1 MFKRIIKIISFVILL
16 IFYIGLSI
24 LTVYYLHN
32 VSFEDKSFLDLDFS
46 LIVPTFIVSYIFAK
60 KVMKWAKSN
69 HKQKYVYIISS
80 IPFLMLI
87 CDIILKNATYINLLE
102 SLTFKLILGILGFSP
117 FSVLLWKITKIVG
130 SIIISIIETA
140 NENTQS
146 STYDSNYDSYYDIG
160 DGDSLVYTIL
170 GTNNSYTLA
179 DEDKLYDDF
188 GRDTGLRISN
198 GRVYDENWNVVGMTD
213 NHNNIKFY

>member
-1 MFKRIIKIISFVILL
+1 MILFCGEEIIFMFKRIIKIISFVILL

-87 CDIILKNATYINLLE
+87 CVIILKNATDIKLL
-102 SLTFKLILGILGFSP
+102 
-117 FSVLLWKITKIVG
+117 
-130 SIIISIIETA
+130 
-140 NENTQS
+140 
-146 STYDSNYDSYYDIG
+146 
-160 DGDSLVYTIL
+160 
-170 GTNNSYTLA
+170 
-179 DEDKLYDDF
+179 
-188 GRDTGLRISN
+188 
-198 GRVYDENWNVVGMTD
+198 
-213 NHNNIKFY
+213 